1 MTGFQS
7 KRASALDKLKGP
19 TMMAKV
25 ETTIVQWIEV
35 PEGAGKQEV
44 FNFLAENQSFRDAFE
59 GVSDQDQQFRIT
71 DVTVIYEEVVELGE
85 ESYE

>member
-1 MTGFQS
+1 M
-7 KRASALDKLKGP
+7 K
-19 TMMAKV
+19 AKV

-35 PEGAGKQEV
+35 PEGTDKQDV

-59 GVSDQDQQFRIT
+59 GVSDAEQTMRIT
-71 DVTVIYEEVVELGE
+71 DVEVVYEEVIELGE

>member
-1 MTGFQS
+1 M
-7 KRASALDKLKGP
+7 K
-19 TMMAKV
+19 AKV

-35 PEGAGKQEV
+35 PEGTDRQDV

-59 GVSDQDQQFRIT
+59 GVSDAEQTMRIT
-71 DVTVIYEEVVELGE
+71 DVEVIYEEVIELGE